1 MSKTYII
8 TGRVPDHDNET
19 LWFQA
24 KSYAEAVSK
33 FIKAMHEYE
42 PNGYSKEEIIESHGA
57 AVYLDNVTEVTGEFD
72 VHLSAGWEEMSDE
85 AKKYCKRKTAYKR

>member
-1 MSKTYII
+1 MKAYII

-24 KSYAEAVSK
+24 ESYADAVSK
-33 FIKAMHEYE
+33 FIKAMHIDE
-42 PNGYSKEEIIESHGA
+42 PEGKKETIELHGV

-72 VHLSAGWEEMSDE
+72 VHLSAGWQEMSDE
-85 AKKYCKRKTAYKR
+85 AKKYTKRKTAYQR